1 MFFIGTSMQKG
12 EKQMPE
18 NTEDFLSLKVEQFNC
33 FYSQMY
39 NLPLKSVLF
48 NVTQSFFVYFLLNK
62 CM

>member
-1 MFFIGTSMQKG
+1 MQKG